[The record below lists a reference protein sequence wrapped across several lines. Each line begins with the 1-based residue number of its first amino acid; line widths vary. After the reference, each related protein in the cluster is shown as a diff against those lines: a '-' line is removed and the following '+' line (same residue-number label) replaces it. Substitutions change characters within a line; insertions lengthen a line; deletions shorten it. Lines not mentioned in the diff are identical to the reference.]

1 MPDYSF
7 FSDEQLVKA
16 ARDGEDAAW
25 EALVRRHGQRLLAF
39 FVRMNGGDLAGGA
52 QVQKSPFAI
61 VLGHPAGSA

>member
-39 FVRMNGGDLAGGA
+39 FVRMNGGVQA
-52 QVQKSPFAI
+52 QARERWVNA
-61 VLGHPAGSA
+61 LG